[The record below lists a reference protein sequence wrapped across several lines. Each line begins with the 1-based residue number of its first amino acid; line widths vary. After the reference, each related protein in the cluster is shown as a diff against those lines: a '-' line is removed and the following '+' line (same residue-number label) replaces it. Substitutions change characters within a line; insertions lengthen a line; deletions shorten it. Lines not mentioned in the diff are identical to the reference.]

1 MWPKTLILV
10 LVAFLALG
18 IGTPAWAGSG
28 PNLGE
33 PVGDVDPWGGDNQND
48 DGDGIDDPGDGV
60 VINNGGVPIIFISI
74 TIERTWL
81 YLSDIIRKPFWEKS
95 TPTYIEQNIETE
107 IIKRTPIY
115 INKGTGIR

>member
-10 LVAFLALG
+10 LVALLALG
-18 IGTPAWAGSG
+18 IGMPAWADSG
-28 PNLGE
+28 PNLGD
-33 PVGDVDPWGGDNQND
+33 PGDVDPWGGDNQND
-48 DGDGIDDPGDGV
+48 GGDGNIDPGDGIAPNIDGTPAV
-60 VINNGGVPIIFISI
+60 FFRI

-81 YLSDIIRKPFWEKS
+81 FISDIIRKPFWGKNK
-95 TPTYIEQNIETE
+95 PTYIEQNIETE